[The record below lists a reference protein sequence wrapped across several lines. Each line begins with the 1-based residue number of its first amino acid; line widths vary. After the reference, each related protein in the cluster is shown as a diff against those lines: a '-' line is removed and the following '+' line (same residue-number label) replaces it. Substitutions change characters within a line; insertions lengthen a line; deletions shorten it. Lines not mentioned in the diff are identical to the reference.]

1 MGSEQ
6 KRGGIKM
13 EAVDKISVGVSK
25 EKAGQNTQEA
35 ITENADGM
43 KVSLGEKI
51 CYGVGDIGANLVWT
65 TVASFLTIYCT
76 DVAGIAAGVV
86 GTLMLIARLFD
97 GVSDLF
103 MGIIIDKTN
112 TRWGK
117 ARPWVLWSAPPL
129 VISLIMIFTVPDL
142 GANGKAIYL
151 LLVYIFLAAVCFTA
165 SNLSYNT
172 MLSLVTTEQHDRN
185 VMNTIR
191 FEFTMIAQLV
201 INVITIPLVH
211 FLGNGQRGW
220 TCMSIVYAIVAL
232 GMFITTFAGTK
243 ARYKPIKKETTAKKK
258 THPLKT
264 IKILCRN
271 KYFILITLAF
281 AVIYTSLGL
290 TGGSRIY
297 YAKYVLGDE
306 MLNSTMTMF
315 NYIPTILTIMLI
327 PVFTKRF
334 GKIKAL
340 FVGFLF
346 YAAGLVLEIAGPV
359 NLPMIYTGLVLQGI
373 GHAALYSCLFAIVGD
388 VVDYSEWKDGVRE
401 EGITYSVT
409 SFGQKIGTGLG
420 TAALGWIL
428 AAGHYDGT
436 AAVQSASAIFAIKGL
451 FLYLPLVITV
461 IVLIIWYLFMGI
473 DKIYPTVRKE
483 LDERREKAE

>member
-1 MGSEQ
+1 
-6 KRGGIKM
+6 M
-13 EAVDKISVGVSK
+13 EAVEKIAATMKTGTK
-25 EKAGQNTQEA
+25 T
-35 ITENADGM
+35 
-43 KVSLGEKI
+43 KVSEKSAQSTGERVSVREKV

-103 MGIIIDKTN
+103 MGVIIDKTN

-129 VISLIMIFTVPDL
+129 VISLIMIFTVPDI
-142 GANGKAIYL
+142 GANGKAAYL

-185 VMNTIR
+185 VMNTFR

-211 FLGNGQRGW
+211 FLGNGQKGW
-220 TCMSIVYAIVAL
+220 TCMSIIYAIVAMA
-232 GMFITTFAGTK
+232 MFLTTFLGTK
-243 ARYKPIKKETTAKKK
+243 ERYKPIKKEVVKEKK
-258 THPLKT
+258 HPLHT

-281 AVIYTSLGL
+281 AVIYISLGL

-306 MLNSTMTMF
+306 MLNSTMTTF

-340 FVGFLF
+340 FTGFLF
-346 YAAGLVLEIAGPV
+346 YAAGLIFEIAGPV
-359 NLPMIYTGLVLQGI
+359 NLPLIYTGLVLQGI

-388 VVDYSEWKDGVRE
+388 VVDYSEWKDGIRE
-401 EGITYSVT
+401 EGLTYSVT

-436 AAVQSASAIFAIKGL
+436 AAVQSASAIFAIKSL
-451 FLYLPLVITV
+451 FLYLPFVITIV
-461 IVLIIWYLFMGI
+461 VLIIWYLFMGI
-473 DKIYPTVRKE
+473 DKIYPTVRRE
-483 LDERREKAE
+483 LDERRKNAEIQE

>member
-1 MGSEQ
+1 MDSDIVGSEQ

-243 ARYKPIKKETTAKKK
+243 ERYKPIKKETTAKKK

-401 EGITYSVT
+401 EGITYSV
-409 SFGQKIGTGLG
+409 
-420 TAALGWIL
+420 
-428 AAGHYDGT
+428 
-436 AAVQSASAIFAIKGL
+436 
-451 FLYLPLVITV
+451 
-461 IVLIIWYLFMGI
+461 
-473 DKIYPTVRKE
+473 
-483 LDERREKAE
+483 

>member
-1 MGSEQ
+1 
-6 KRGGIKM
+6 M

-243 ARYKPIKKETTAKKK
+243 ERYKPIKKETTAKKK

-315 NYIPTILTIMLI
+315 NYIPTILTIDPGIYKKIRKDQSTVCRILI
-327 PVFTKRF
+327 LRSR
-334 GKIKAL
+334 
-340 FVGFLF
+340 
-346 YAAGLVLEIAGPV
+346 
-359 NLPMIYTGLVLQGI
+359 TG
-373 GHAALYSCLFAIVGD
+373 A
-388 VVDYSEWKDGVRE
+388 
-401 EGITYSVT
+401 
-409 SFGQKIGTGLG
+409 
-420 TAALGWIL
+420 
-428 AAGHYDGT
+428 
-436 AAVQSASAIFAIKGL
+436 
-451 FLYLPLVITV
+451 
-461 IVLIIWYLFMGI
+461 
-473 DKIYPTVRKE
+473 
-483 LDERREKAE
+483 

>member
-1 MGSEQ
+1 MG
-6 KRGGIKM
+6 
-13 EAVDKISVGVSK
+13 V
-25 EKAGQNTQEA
+25 
-35 ITENADGM
+35 
-43 KVSLGEKI
+43 
-51 CYGVGDIGANLVWT
+51 
-65 TVASFLTIYCT
+65 
-76 DVAGIAAGVV
+76 
-86 GTLMLIARLFD
+86 
-97 GVSDLF
+97 
-103 MGIIIDKTN
+103 IIDKTN

-129 VISLIMIFTVPDL
+129 VISLVMIFTVPDISD
-142 GANGKAIYL
+142 NGKAIYM

-172 MLSLVTTEQHDRN
+172 MLSLVTVEQHDRN
-185 VMNTIR
+185 VMNTFR

-211 FLGNGQRGW
+211 LLGNEQKGW
-220 TCMSIVYAIVAL
+220 TCMSIIYAIVAL

-243 ARYKPIKKETTAKKK
+243 ERYKPIKKEVTKKEKKHPIK
-258 THPLKT
+258 TV
-264 IKILCRN
+264 KILCKN

-281 AVIYTSLGL
+281 AVIYVSLGL
-290 TGGSRIY
+290 TSGSRIY
-297 YAKYVLGDE
+297 YAKYVLGNE

-315 NYIPTILTIMLI
+315 NYIPTILTIMLV
-327 PVFTKRF
+327 PVFANKF

-340 FVGFLF
+340 FIGFLF
-346 YAAGLVLEIAGPV
+346 YAAGLVFEIAGPTA
-359 NLPMIYTGLVLQGI
+359 LTMIYTGLVLQGI

-388 VVDYSEWKDGVRE
+388 VVDYSEWKDGIRE
-401 EGITYSVT
+401 EGLTYSVT

-428 AAGHYDGT
+428 AAGNYNGT
-436 AAVQSASAIFAIKGL
+436 AAIQPDSAIFAIKAL

-473 DKIYPTVRKE
+473 DKIYPTVKKE
-483 LDERREKAE
+483 LQERRETVK

>member
-1 MGSEQ
+1 
-6 KRGGIKM
+6 M

-112 TRWGK
+112 TRLGK
-117 ARPWVLWSAPPL
+117 SPSVGTLECATAGHQ
-129 VISLIMIFTVPDL
+129 PDHDL
-142 GANGKAIYL
+142 YSTGPCANGKAIYL

-243 ARYKPIKKETTAKKK
+243 ERYKPIKKETTAKKK

-388 VVDYSEWKDGVRE
+388 VVDYSEWKDGIRE

>member
-1 MGSEQ
+1 
-6 KRGGIKM
+6 M
-13 EAVDKISVGVSK
+13 EAVENNSVDIQREEEIVQSTEDRVSVR
-25 EKAGQNTQEA
+25 EK
-35 ITENADGM
+35 
-43 KVSLGEKI
+43 V

-103 MGIIIDKTN
+103 MGVIIDKTN

-129 VISLIMIFTVPDL
+129 VISLIMIFTVPDISD
-142 GANGKAIYL
+142 NGKAIYM

-172 MLSLVTTEQHDRN
+172 MLSLVTVEQHDRN
-185 VMNTIR
+185 VMNTFR

-211 FLGNGQRGW
+211 FLGNGQKGW
-220 TCMSIVYAIVAL
+220 TCMSIIYAIVAL

-243 ARYKPIKKETTAKKK
+243 ERYKPIKKEVTKKEKKHPIK
-258 THPLKT
+258 TV
-264 IKILCRN
+264 KILCKN

-281 AVIYTSLGL
+281 AVIYVSLGL
-290 TGGSRIY
+290 TSGSRIY
-297 YAKYVLGDE
+297 YAKYVLGNE

-315 NYIPTILTIMLI
+315 NYIPTILTIMLV
-327 PVFTKRF
+327 PVFANKF

-340 FVGFLF
+340 FIGFLF
-346 YAAGLVLEIAGPV
+346 YAAGLVFEIAGPTA
-359 NLPMIYTGLVLQGI
+359 LTMIYTGLVLQGI

-388 VVDYSEWKDGVRE
+388 VVDYSEWKDGIRE
-401 EGITYSVT
+401 EGLTYSVT

-428 AAGHYDGT
+428 AVGNYNGT
-436 AAVQSASAIFAIKGL
+436 AAIQPDSAIFAIKAL

-473 DKIYPTVRKE
+473 DKIYPTVKKE
-483 LDERREKAE
+483 LQERRETVK

>member
-1 MGSEQ
+1 
-6 KRGGIKM
+6 M
-13 EAVDKISVGVSK
+13 EAVEQMSSAMKKGAEKSTSETAVHSTGERVSVR
-25 EKAGQNTQEA
+25 EK
-35 ITENADGM
+35 
-43 KVSLGEKI
+43 V

-103 MGIIIDKTN
+103 MGVIIDKTN

-129 VISLIMIFTVPDL
+129 VISLVMIFTVPDIS
-142 GANGKAIYL
+142 ANGKAMYL

-185 VMNTIR
+185 VMNTFR

-211 FLGNGQRGW
+211 FLGNGQKGW
-220 TCMSIVYAIVAL
+220 TWMSIIYAIVAM
-232 GMFITTFAGTK
+232 GMFLTTFLGTK
-243 ARYKPIKKETTAKKK
+243 ERYKPIKKEVKKEK
-258 THPLKT
+258 KHPVQT
-264 IKILCRN
+264 VKILCRN

-281 AVIYTSLGL
+281 AVIYISLGL
-290 TGGSRIY
+290 TSGSRIY
-297 YAKYVLGDE
+297 YAKYVLGNE
-306 MLNSTMTMF
+306 MINSTMTMF
-315 NYIPTILTIMLI
+315 NYIPTILTIMLV
-327 PVFTKRF
+327 PVFTKKF

-340 FVGFLF
+340 FTGFLF
-346 YAAGLVLEIAGPV
+346 YAAGLVFEIAGPV
-359 NLPMIYTGLVLQGI
+359 DLPMIYTGLVLQGI

-388 VVDYSEWKDGVRE
+388 VVDYSEWKDGIRE
-401 EGITYSVT
+401 EGLTYSVT

-436 AAVQSASAIFAIKGL
+436 LAVQSASAIFAIKSL
-451 FLYLPLVITV
+451 FLYLPFVITIV
-461 IVLIIWYLFMGI
+461 VLIIWYLFMGI
-473 DKIYPTVRKE
+473 DKIYPTVRRD
-483 LDERREKAE
+483 LDERRKNAEVQE